1 MIDEVKFSQFF
12 FFWKQRLNFTIHNF
26 DNEPLLVLSTRDDGW
41 VDGWMQRVYGFGVL
55 RPRAHTA
62 PSATPRP
69 TRGLDFRGRAH
80 LSAGNRRPRPR
91 NPTSPVTDRP
101 AAPPPGVA
109 GFRAPPQ
116 PKPKPAC
123 AAAPRE
129 SASPAVPKRDSRA
142 PGPRRRFC
150 CRGTAGSIPPP
161 MLHLLT
167 W

>member
-1 MIDEVKFSQFF
+1 MRLNFHNSF

-109 GFRAPPQ
+109 GFRAPPPQ
-116 PKPKPAC
+116 PNPAC